1 MIFASGGAL
10 TFTGTMG
17 QAAVIFALLFAL
29 SFFFSGTEIAL
40 FSLQKV
46 ERQRL
51 GSAGRTGARIS
62 ELLERRG
69 RLITTLLMGNETA
82 NVLIAA
88 VGASVIA
95 QLAPGNSWLNI
106 VLLTPAILLFSEIT
120 PKVLAVR
127 YNRQWALAAA
137 WPFYAFYMM
146 VTPLRWVIGGIVNA
160 LASLFRVTRQQGDEM
175 LNEAEIRT
183 LIHQGAEAG
192 DVHAREREIIE
203 AVFEF
208 DDLTVGRLMTPRPDV
223 FSIPLTITWTELLS
237 QAREQGYSRV
247 PVYDGDVDNII
258 GTLLIKDLLRY
269 RKRPLS
275 TPRQLR
281 SILLPPSFVPASKPA
296 DDLLREFMQRKMHQ
310 AIVVDEHGTVVGLV
324 SLDDLLSELVGDLLD
339 IDDEVVDTISRTTPG
354 VLAVQGDLDID
365 DFVEETGIT
374 LPEGEYHTVGG
385 FVFHELGRLPRSGDT
400 IVHEEHLF
408 EVAGMDGRRITRV
421 RVSAATQ

>member
-10 TFTGTMG
+10 TFTGTTG
-17 QAAVIFALLFAL
+17 QAAAIFVVLFAL

-106 VLLTPAILLFSEIT
+106 VLLTPTILLFSEIT

-137 WPFYAFYMM
+137 WPFYTFYVM
-146 VTPLRWVIGGIVNA
+146 VTPIRWVLGGVVNG
-160 LASLFRVTRQQGDEM
+160 LASVFRVTRQQDDEM

-183 LIHQGAEAG
+183 LINQGAAAG
-192 DVHAREREIIE
+192 DVHAREQEIIE

-208 DDLTVGRLMTPRPDV
+208 DDLTVGRLMTPRPDI
-223 FSIPLTITWTELLS
+223 FSIPLTITWTDLLN
-237 QAREQGYSRV
+237 QARGHGYSRV
-247 PVYDGDVDNII
+247 PVYDGKVDNVI

-269 RKRPLS
+269 RKNPIS

-281 SILLPPSFVPASKPA
+281 SILLPPNFVPISKPA

-310 AIVVDEHGTVVGLV
+310 SIVVDEHGTMVGLV

-365 DFVEETGIT
+365 DFVDETGIT
-374 LPEGEYHTVGG
+374 LPEGEYHTIGG
-385 FVFHELGRLPRSGDT
+385 FVFHELGRLPRNGDT
-400 IVHEEHLF
+400 IVHNDHLF

-421 RVSAATQ
+421 RVSAAAQ